1 MKIVLA
7 TVVAT
12 AVTFTAALPAFAHDA
27 TFDDPAY
34 SAMPAEVRA
43 NIAKLRE
50 HGTRFEKA
58 IEAIEA
64 EWLRPSWTFGPDC
77 EGEAVPEM
85 SLPEPAM

>member
-7 TVVAT
+7 TAVALI
-12 AVTFTAALPAFAHDA
+12 AALPAFAHDA
-27 TFDDPAY
+27 SFDDPAY
-34 SAMPAEVRA
+34 AAMPAEVRA
-43 NIAKLRE
+43 NIEKLRQ
-50 HGTRFEKA
+50 HGTRFEKT

-77 EGEAVPEM
+77 EGEAAPEM